1 VDERQ
6 WDMDRIASFFAL
18 VSRNLFALS
27 MIPIYVAFS
36 KKKIPNKRLVNI
48 LIPTF
53 NMNSEIGLRL
63 QTQEMT
69 LAHLGSNRTTLPSV

>member
-1 VDERQ
+1 MGHGQDCIIRLHLFQEIF
-6 WDMDRIASFFAL
+6 RIMYDSYLCSFFEKEDTH
-18 VSRNLFALS
+18 R
-27 MIPIYVAFS
+27 
-36 KKKIPNKRLVNI
+36 RLVNI

-53 NMNSEIGLRL
+53 NRNSEIGLRL

>member
-1 VDERQ
+1 MGHGQECV
-6 WDMDRIASFFAL
+6 ILCICFKKSF
-18 VSRNLFALS
+18 SLS
-27 MIPIYVAFS
+27 LIPIYVAFS
-36 KKKIPNKRLVNI
+36 KKTMCNKRLVNI

-69 LAHLGSNRTTLPSV
+69 LAHLGSNRTTQPSV

>member
-1 VDERQ
+1 MCGCWVDERL

-36 KKKIPNKRLVNI
+36 KKKIRIDDL
-48 LIPTF
+48 
-53 NMNSEIGLRL
+53 
-63 QTQEMT
+63 
-69 LAHLGSNRTTLPSV
+69 

>member
-1 VDERQ
+1 MGHGQDCIVLCTCFKK
-6 WDMDRIASFFAL
+6 S
-18 VSRNLFALS
+18 FALS

>member
-1 VDERQ
+1 MGHGQDCIVCTCFKKE
-6 WDMDRIASFFAL
+6 
-18 VSRNLFALS
+18 FALS

-36 KKKIPNKRLVNI
+36 KKKIRNRRLVNI